1 MDKQIVF
8 LIDDQR
14 KAYAKQIIDQAP
26 NDYVCEI
33 KEKTRTLEQ
42 NAFQWPYL
50 QGFSEQMQ
58 WPVNGEMTWL
68 SKEEWK
74 DILTAAFEKETNPR
88 LAAGFDGGIV
98 MLGRRTSKYGKK
110 QFAAWMEWLIAAAA
124 LKGIEP
130 VFKNGTMWQIDEL
143 SESAV
148 DE

>member
-1 MDKQIVF
+1 MVF

-14 KAYAKQIIDQAP
+14 KSYAKQIIDQAP

-68 SKEEWK
+68 SKDEWK
-74 DILTAAFEKETNPR
+74 DILTAAFERETNPR

-110 QFAAWMEWLIAAAA
+110 KFAEWMEWLIAAAA

-130 VFKNGTMWQIDEL
+130 VFKNGAMWRIEEL
-143 SESAV
+143 AESAV
-148 DE
+148 ED